1 MEAKKFLIIDSRPYG
16 LFSIFLHTVDNI
28 MWAKENDYVPVV
40 RWGPGRTDVN
50 LNRPGAEKATQLGNP
65 VHVGA
70 SPNFS
75 TSAKNSEKSPC
86 LYADTSKAMDPTYSC
101 WEHFFEKVSNV
112 SLPSALAGTYE
123 ESDIFQVGFHDLDP
137 ATLNDKFLIY
147 NLHSYTPLNLW
158 MYCYLNRSGLLEHR
172 RKVGEVI
179 REAVRPTT
187 KIMNKVETFAR
198 DYFSDNMIG
207 VHVRGT
213 DKASESKIGQRP
225 TITIDD
231 YLRKLRSLIRK
242 NPEATLFIASDNN
255 ESIRVIFENFPDN
268 KKVVYTCTRMS
279 TYDSAVP
286 VHLTE
291 AANSQLGQEALIDCL
306 LLSKCDNLVCTDSN
320 LAAAA
325 AYFNPESKIDFVN
338 IKE

>member
-65 VHVGA
+65 VHVGD

-86 LYADTSKAMDPTYSC
+86 LYADTSKALSPTYSC
-101 WEHFFEKVSNV
+101 WEHFFEKVSST
-112 SLPSALAGTYE
+112 SLSSALAGTYE

-158 MYCYLNRSGLLEHR
+158 THCYLNSDGLLQHR
-172 RKVGEVI
+172 RKVGEII
-179 REAVRPTT
+179 RESIHPTKQIT
-187 KIMNKVETFAR
+187 TMVESFAR
-198 DYFSDNMIG
+198 EHFSNNMIG
-207 VHVRGT
+207 VHIRGT

-225 TITIDD
+225 TITIED
-231 YLRKLRSLIRK
+231 YLAKLRRLISK

-255 ESIRVIFENFPDN
+255 ESIKVIFETFPKN

-279 TYDSAVP
+279 TYDSVVP
-286 VHLTE
+286 VCLTE
-291 AANSQLGQEALIDCL
+291 AASAQLGQEALIDCL

-325 AYFNPESKIDFVN
+325 AYFNPESKIEFVN